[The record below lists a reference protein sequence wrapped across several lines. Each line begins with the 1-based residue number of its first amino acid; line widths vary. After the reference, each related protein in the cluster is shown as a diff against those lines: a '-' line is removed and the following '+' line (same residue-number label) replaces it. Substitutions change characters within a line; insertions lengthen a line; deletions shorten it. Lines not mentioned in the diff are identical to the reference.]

1 MMIYSAVISGLNGL
15 GCHRITQLNRG
26 FNETVSAQRVLQV
39 LQNQDPPLE
48 EGNQASKQAR

>member
-26 FNETVSAQRVLQV
+26 FNETVSAQRVLKV
-39 LQNQDPPLE
+39 LQNQDPRLV
-48 EGNQASKQAR
+48 EGNLASKQAK